1 MNRVILAGSVL
12 ACATAFTALFPAT
25 AGAAEAG
32 AGDPSGAVQCQGEQ
46 SWPELTGADAHTAE
60 RVIERENPRVN
71 AVLLPEGS
79 YVTMDFRC
87 DRVRV
92 FYLGEDPAPLIVSRA
107 PQVG

>member
-1 MNRVILAGSVL
+1 MHRVILAGSVL

-32 AGDPSGAVQCQGEQ
+32 AGDPTGTAQCQGKQ
-46 SWPELTGADAHTAE
+46 SWPELAGADAHTAE
-60 RVIERENPRVN
+60 RVIERENPRVD
-71 AVLLPEGS
+71 AVLVPKGS

-92 FYLGEDPAPLIVSRA
+92 FHEGDDPAPLIVARA